1 MARLI
6 LASVLALPFQPARQY
21 HGLAA
26 QHRSLARV
34 ATLRGMDAT
43 GILFA
48 SPIVPIGTTICL
60 NSRRMPGPV
69 CGVAVDTCQP
79 RHCAWQVRTKRIV
92 EVQPDLARRL
102 CDDPTGLPKMC
113 PVKVWREKS

>member
-60 NSRRMPGPV
+60 NSRRMPV
-69 CGVAVDTCQP
+69 ATCGVVVDTCMP
-79 RHCAWQVRTKRIV
+79 EHCAWQVRTKRIV

-102 CDDPTGLPKMC
+102 CDDPDGPPRDC
-113 PVKVWREKS
+113 PVTIWRD